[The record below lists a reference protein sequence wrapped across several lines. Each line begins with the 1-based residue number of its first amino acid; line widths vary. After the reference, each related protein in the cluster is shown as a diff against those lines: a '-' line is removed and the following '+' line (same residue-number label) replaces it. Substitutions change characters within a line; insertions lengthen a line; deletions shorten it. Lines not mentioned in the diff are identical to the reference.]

1 MKMDEMKL
9 EDKVL
14 EVWGDVETDAQPFI
28 DKANQIDSVIVTIGV
43 TRLVYSF
50 VRKIVARVV
59 RKIKEKRRG
68 DAQNEE
74 VVAIDSGSGITPTD
88 SAG

>member
-1 MKMDEMKL
+1 MDESKL

-14 EVWGDVETDAQPFI
+14 EVWGTVEADAQPYI

-43 TRLVYSF
+43 TRLVYTF
-50 VRKIVARVV
+50 VRKLVVYVV

-68 DAQNEE
+68 DTQCEE
-74 VVAIDSGSGITPTD
+74 GVTPGDDTGEPSTD
-88 SAG
+88 NSR